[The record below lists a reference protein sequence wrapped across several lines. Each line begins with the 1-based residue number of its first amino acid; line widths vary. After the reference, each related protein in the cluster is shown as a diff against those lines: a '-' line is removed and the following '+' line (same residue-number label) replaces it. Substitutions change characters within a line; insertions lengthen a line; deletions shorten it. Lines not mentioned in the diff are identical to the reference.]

1 MGKTPLIKITSILL
15 FILTVSACAQLTVVN
30 VNAITDT
37 KTTATGQRY
46 FLTDASNTTNNDLY
60 FQEFRRYFDYILQK
74 QGYIRVDS
82 PNDAD
87 IEIHFRYGVS
97 DGRTALQTYSWPI
110 YETFGGDSYTVT
122 EKITDSSNKTS
133 TIKRTVYMPPYV
145 RQIGS
150 SVETSA
156 YTVFN
161 RFASLVAYSTKNSEH
176 KEKPLWS
183 VDINSVGDSNDLRAV
198 MPYLATASSP
208 YLGKNSVRQQS
219 VTIKEDN
226 PVLMEMRSLHK

>member
-1 MGKTPLIKITSILL
+1 MRKIPLIKITCFLALILM
-15 FILTVSACAQLTVVN
+15 VSACAQLTVVN
-30 VNAITDT
+30 VNAITDS
-37 KTTATGQRY
+37 KSIATGQHY
-46 FLTDASNTTNNDLY
+46 FLTDASNTASNDLY

-74 QGYIRVDS
+74 QGYIKVNSRS
-82 PNDAD
+82 DAD

-122 EKITDSSNKTS
+122 EQITDSSNKTS

-145 RQIGS
+145 RQIGN

-161 RFASLVAYSTKNSEH
+161 RFASLVAYSAKNTEH
-176 KEKPLWS
+176 REKPLWS
-183 VDINSVGDSNDLRAV
+183 VDINSVGDSNDLRAI

-219 VTIKEDN
+219 LSIKEDN
-226 PVLMEMRSLHK
+226 PILVEMRNLHK

>member
-1 MGKTPLIKITSILL
+1 MLTIT
-15 FILTVSACAQLTVVN
+15 ACAPLTIVN
-30 VNAITDT
+30 VNAITDA
-37 KTTATGQRY
+37 KSAVSGQRY
-46 FLTDASNTTNNDLY
+46 FLTNTANTANTDLY
-60 FQEFRRYFDYILQK
+60 FQEFRVYFDHILQK
-74 QGYIRVDS
+74 QGYVKVNSR
-82 PNDAD
+82 NDAD

-161 RFASLVAYSTKNSEH
+161 RFASLVAYSTKNTEH
-176 KEKPLWS
+176 PEKPIWS
-183 VDINSVGDSNDLRAV
+183 VDINSVGDSSDLRAI

-208 YLGKNSVRQQS
+208 YLGKNSIRQQS
-219 VTIKEDN
+219 VTIKDDN
-226 PVLMEMRSLHK
+226 PVLLEMRNLRK